1 MDFDKCQKKYCP
13 VNKKELNIQKK
24 ELYNRNEKCKKLF
37 TDYSKKT
44 IKKAMA
50 CNQRAYRDMEK
61 INKRGESCIR
71 KHCKYPLKTQR
82 NKVKKIISAWVKKT

>member
-1 MDFDKCQKKYCP
+1 
-13 VNKKELNIQKK
+13 
-24 ELYNRNEKCKKLF
+24 
-37 TDYSKKT
+37 
-44 IKKAMA
+44 MA

>member
-37 TDYSKKT
+37 TDYSKKQLKKPWRV
-44 IKKAMA
+44 IKGLI
-50 CNQRAYRDMEK
+50 E
-61 INKRGESCIR
+61 IW
-71 KHCKYPLKTQR
+71 
-82 NKVKKIISAWVKKT
+82 KK